1 MLRCSDFPPRHL
13 DTLPDPTLPLSP
25 NLRGSLFM
33 AVSMA
38 SFSVNDALAKFLTT
52 QMHFSEV
59 MMLRGA
65 FASVLIGALVLHQ
78 GALQSLRVLLVLPVS
93 LRICGEIGGS
103 ALFLVAVSALPLAHV
118 TAIVQSL
125 PLVMTCGAVLIL
137 GEPVGWRRWLA
148 IGAGFIGV
156 LIIVRPGA
164 DGFSQ
169 FTLVA
174 LLSVGFYAM
183 RDLVTKQIPAQ
194 IPTLFVTFLTTIA
207 VALAGGALTLV
218 HGDWITPPLHVLG
231 LVALAAV
238 MTLIGF
244 QFGILALRVG
254 DVSAVAP
261 VRYSQMLYAMLLG
274 YLVFGD
280 VPDIAMI
287 IGASVIVVSGIY
299 TFHRERVRNRLLA
312 TNTPTS
318 PPDGL

>member
-1 MLRCSDFPPRHL
+1 
-13 DTLPDPTLPLSP
+13 LPLSP
-25 NLRGSLFM
+25 NLRGSLLM

-38 SFSVNDALAKFLTT
+38 TFSVNDAIAKFLTV
-52 QMHFSEV
+52 QMHFSQV
-59 MMLRGA
+59 MMLRGL
-65 FASVLIGALVLHQ
+65 FASVMIGALAAHQ
-78 GALQSLRVLLVLPVS
+78 GALRPLQVLFVPSVA

-103 ALFLVAVSALPLAHV
+103 ALFLLAVSYLPLGNV

-148 IGAGFIGV
+148 IAAGFIGV

-183 RDLVTKQIPAQ
+183 RDLVTKRIPAE
-194 IPTLFVTFLTTIA
+194 IPTLFVTLLTA
-207 VALAGGALTLV
+207 VAVTLAGAALAV
-218 HGDWITPPLHVLG
+218 QHGNFTALSFHSLA
-231 LVALAAV
+231 LLALAAV

-244 QFGILALRVG
+244 QCVILALRVG
-254 DVSAVAP
+254 DVASVAP
-261 VRYSQMLYAMLLG
+261 MRYSQMLYAMLLG

-280 VPDIAMI
+280 VPDAMMV
-287 IGASVIVVSGIY
+287 IGASIIVLSGIY
-299 TFHRERVRNRLLA
+299 TFHRERVRDRLLA
-312 TNTPTS
+312 ANS
-318 PPDGL
+318 SNAPPDGV

>member
-1 MLRCSDFPPRHL
+1 
-13 DTLPDPTLPLSP
+13 
-25 NLRGSLFM
+25 M

-38 SFSVNDALAKFLTT
+38 SFSVNDVTAKFLTHEL
-52 QMHFSEV
+52 HFSQV
-59 MMLRGA
+59 MMYRGL
-65 FASVLIGALVLHQ
+65 FACLLIGALAIQQGVLRPLRT
-78 GALQSLRVLLVLPVS
+78 ALVPPVA
-93 LRICGEIGGS
+93 LRIAGEIGGS
-103 ALFLVAVSALPLAHV
+103 ALFLVAVSSLPLANV

-164 DGFSQ
+164 AGFSQ

-183 RDLVTKQIPAQ
+183 RDLVTKRIPAE

-207 VALAGGALTLV
+207 VALAGAGLTAV
-218 HGDWITPPLHVLG
+218 HGDWTLPSPRLLG
-231 LVALAAV
+231 LLLLTAV

-244 QFGILALRVG
+244 QYLILALRVG
-254 DVSAVAP
+254 DVAAVAP
-261 VRYSQMLYAMLLG
+261 LRYSQMLYAMLFG

-280 VPDIAMI
+280 VPDAAMVT
-287 IGASVIVVSGIY
+287 GAVVIVLSGLY

-312 TNTPTS
+312 ADTPPS
-318 PPDGL
+318 PDGM

>member
-1 MLRCSDFPPRHL
+1 M
-13 DTLPDPTLPLSP
+13 PLSP

-52 QMHFSEV
+52 QMHFSQV

-65 FASVLIGALVLHQ
+65 FASVLIGMLVLHQ
-78 GALQSLRVLLVLPVS
+78 GALRSLRVLLAAPVS

-103 ALFLVAVSALPLAHV
+103 ALFLVAVSSLPLANV

-148 IGAGFIGV
+148 IAAGFIGV

-194 IPTLFVTFLTTIA
+194 IPTLFVTFLTAIA
-207 VALAGGALTLV
+207 VALAGATLTLL
-218 HGDWITPPLHVLG
+218 HGDWIVPSPSVLG

-244 QFGILALRVG
+244 QCGILALRVG

-274 YLVFGD
+274 YAIFGD
-280 VPDIAMI
+280 MPDIAMI
-287 IGASVIVVSGIY
+287 VGASVIVVSGIY
-299 TFHRERVRNRLLA
+299 TFHRERVRNRPLA
-312 TNTPTS
+312 ANASLS
-318 PPDGL
+318 PPDGV

>member
-1 MLRCSDFPPRHL
+1 
-13 DTLPDPTLPLSP
+13 
-25 NLRGSLFM
+25 M

-38 SFSVNDALAKFLTT
+38 SFSVNDALAKFLTS
-52 QMHFSEV
+52 QMHFSQV

-65 FASVLIGALVLHQ
+65 FASVLIGALVLYQ
-78 GALQSLRVLLVLPVS
+78 RALRSPRALLVPSVS

-103 ALFLVAVSALPLAHV
+103 ALFLVAVSSLPLANV

-148 IGAGFIGV
+148 IAAGFIGV
-156 LIIVRPGA
+156 LIIVRPGP

-183 RDLVTKQIPAQ
+183 RDLVTKQIPRE

-207 VALAGGALTLV
+207 VAMAGGALTLL
-218 HGDWITPPLHVLG
+218 HGDWIVPSLPMLG

-244 QFGILALRVG
+244 QCGILALRVG

-274 YLVFGD
+274 YLIFGD
-280 VPDIAMI
+280 VPDGAML
-287 IGASVIVVSGIY
+287 IGASVIVISGIY

-318 PPDGL
+318 PPDGV